1 MVYVAPG
8 AVVTGQVELGG
19 KVNIWYGAVLRGDSG
34 AISVGE
40 GTNIQEHCILHEKTQ
55 VGAYCTVG
63 HRAILHGCTIG
74 EQTLIGMGAIVLNG
88 AKIGPC
94 CMVGAGSLVTGKMD
108 APEGSLILGSP
119 AKVVRPLTQEEIA
132 ALKKDALEYIA
143 LAEKSLPLK
152 SLPLK

>member
-8 AVVTGQVELGG
+8 AVVTGQVELSE

-34 AISVGE
+34 AITVGE

-55 VGAYCTVG
+55 VGPYCTVG
-63 HRAILHGCTIG
+63 HRAILHGCIIG
-74 EQTLIGMGAIVLNG
+74 EETLIGMGAIVLSG
-88 AKIGPC
+88 AKIGPR

-119 AKVVRPLTQEEIA
+119 AKVVRALTEEEIR
-132 ALKKDALEYIA
+132 ALKEDALQYIT
-143 LAEKSLPLK
+143 LAEKSLPVRE
-152 SLPLK
+152 

>member
-1 MVYVAPG
+1 MIYVAPG
-8 AVVTGQVELGG
+8 AVVTGQVELAD
-19 KVNIWYGAVLRGDSG
+19 KVNLWYGAVLRGDSG
-34 AISVGE
+34 EITVGE

-74 EQTLIGMGAIVLNG
+74 EETLIGMGSIVLNG
-88 AKIGPC
+88 AKIGKR

-119 AKVVRPLTQEEIA
+119 AKVVRPLTKEEMA
-132 ALKKDALEYIA
+132 ALKEDALQYIE
-143 LAEKSLPLK
+143 LAENSLPVK
-152 SLPLK
+152 E